1 MEHPLRI
8 LVVLPLYGGSLPIGR
23 YCASALGELGHVVD
37 VFEAPAFHDAHVA
50 LRGLRV
56 AEDRT
61 EQLENSFVNLLG
73 QAIYARIERF
83 EPDLVLALAQAPM
96 SRQLLQRLRKEGIP
110 SAMWFVE
117 DYRIFSYWRAFA
129 PLYDFFFVIQ
139 KEPFLSLLKEAGVP
153 NAGYLPLAALPA
165 FHKKVELTPGQRREY
180 GADLSFL
187 GAGYPNRRVAFRALL
202 GRDFKIWGSDWEGD
216 ELLASRVQR
225 GGARISAEDSVLV
238 YNAAKININL
248 HSSLKTDALV
258 SGGDFVNPRTF
269 ELASMG
275 AFQLVDKRALMP
287 ELFRLDGED
296 AELAVFSSPAEMETA
311 IDFYLAHPEAREEVA
326 QRGRARVLAEHTYQ
340 HRMQALLDFVRSR
353 LPDWPRPR
361 AAQPWP
367 EGLSD
372 GMREDLTLLLARLG
386 LPGDASFDDVVARL
400 RSQSGELESLEAGLL
415 FLDEWRKQYS

>member
-8 LVVLPLYGGSLPIGR
+8 LLVLPLYGGSLPIGR
-23 YCASALGELGHVVD
+23 YCASALGELGHMVD

-73 QAIYARIERF
+73 QAIYARVERF

-225 GGARISAEDSVLV
+225 GGARISAEESVLV

-296 AELAVFSSPAEMETA
+296 AELAVFSSPAEMEAA

>member
-8 LVVLPLYGGSLPIGR
+8 LIVLPLYGGSLPIGR
-23 YCASALGELGHVVD
+23 YCASALGELGHMVD

-225 GGARISAEDSVLV
+225 GGARISAEESVLV

-248 HSSLKTDALV
+248 HSSLKTNALV

-296 AELAVFSSPAEMETA
+296 AELAVFSSPAEMEEA

-372 GMREDLTLLLARLG
+372 GMREDLTLLLARLS